1 MMGMDA
7 LDGYWMEHM
16 LVLMVFWMG
25 WGGLEWFLDDLG
37 LILMDLDVV
46 GRVFGWFLMV
56 LQGFW
61 MNVGWICDGRCME
74 FWLLYVF
81 LIF

>member
-1 MMGMDA
+1 MDGA
-7 LDGYWMEHM
+7 YACVDG
-16 LVLMVFWMG
+16 L
-25 WGGLEWFLDDLG
+25 LDDLG
-37 LILMDLDVV
+37 LILMDFGCLLGWCLD
-46 GRVFGWFLMV
+46 GFLMV
-56 LQGFW
+56 LEGFW

>member
-1 MMGMDA
+1 MDGA
-7 LDGYWMEHM
+7 YACVDGLLDG
-16 LVLMVFWMG
+16 LG
-25 WGGLEWFLDDLG
+25 GGLEWFLDDLG